1 MNFFIDLILEN
12 IVFFL
17 IILFAILNM
26 IGRMKNENEQKR
38 ERRERIERPV
48 EMEKRT
54 QHNKSKVEQ
63 KPKLTRAEQLAKETA
78 EQELKSIE
86 EQRQKQVE
94 RLKRKFQSS
103 YTLDEVEQVDLASG
117 KRQIEMNTKLKLRE
131 NGKYYLNLENRF
143 TRKGLIE
150 SVIMA
155 EVLGPPKARNR
166 IRNRYVKRR
175 F

>member
-1 MNFFIDLILEN
+1 MILFIDLILEN

-17 IILFAILNM
+17 ILLFAILNI
-26 IGRMKNENEQKR
+26 IGRMKNESEQKR
-38 ERRERIERPV
+38 ERRERRERPV
-48 EMEKRT
+48 EVEKRT
-54 QHNKSKVEQ
+54 PHNESKVEQ

-86 EQRQKQVE
+86 EQRQEQFE

-103 YTLDEVEQVDLASG
+103 YTLDEVEQVDLASEQ
-117 KRQIEMNTKLKLRE
+117 RQIETNLKPKLQE
-131 NGKYYLNLENRF
+131 NGKFDLNLENRF